1 MEQSNDNNKK
11 SNTRRKNNK
20 KRTRKFGR
28 KQINIALWCC
38 YLCGVLIAT
47 GIFTGISTGRIGY
60 MPSVEELENPIDRYA
75 SQVISSDGVLLGSI
89 YTSKDNRISVKYND
103 LSPDLVH
110 ALIATEDHRFS
121 QHSGIDIIGLSRAII
136 KRGILMQK
144 SGGGGSTITQQ
155 LAKQLF
161 SPRAGSLME
170 RLLQK
175 PIEWVIAVRLE
186 KYYTK
191 EEIINMYLDKF
202 DFLYNAVGI
211 QSASRTYFNTTP
223 KKLKTEEAATLV
235 GMCKN
240 PSYYNPRKY
249 DERAKGRRNTVLR
262 QMNKNKYIS
271 KAACDSLSQLPLEL
285 QFTRIDHKEGL
296 APYFREYLRLW
307 LSAQKPERG
316 KYPSWLQQKYVQ
328 DSTAWER
335 DPTYG
340 WCNKNKKANG
350 ENYNI
355 YNDGLKIYTTLDSR
369 MQEYAEESV
378 NEHIGKVIQPA
389 FFKEKKGRK
398 FGPFSFPYTVSNA
411 ERERQ
416 INNILDRAVNQSHRY
431 QMMKEAGASND
442 EIALAFK
449 TKTEMSVFSWNGTID
464 TIMSPLDSIYYY
476 KSFLRTGFM
485 AMDSRTGHVKA
496 YVGGINFAHFQYDAV
511 TSGRRQI
518 GSTMKPF
525 VYALAM
531 IKGFTP
537 CDQMLH
543 VQQQLLDENGVPWRP
558 SNTANKNIGEYVSIR
573 WGLQNSSNWVTA
585 YLMKDLSPDELE
597 RLLRSFGF
605 QGHIDPVIAMCLGT
619 PDISVA
625 EMVSAYTVFTKK
637 GLRIEPMYVTHIEDA
652 YGNTIANF
660 VPRVNEVLPED
671 ATYKM
676 LSMLQSVVDGGT
688 AGRIRYEYG
697 IKAPMGGKT
706 GTTQNHADGWFMGF
720 TPSLVAGCWVGG
732 EDNPIHFD
740 TMEGQGARV
749 AMPVYARF
757 MKKVYADK
765 KLGYSE
771 DEKFDVPEEYA
782 NPCAVKKKKIEEEE
796 EEEVIQEEDVR
807 KKRVGLDDFF
817 KQ

>member
-1 MEQSNDNNKK
+1 MKTKHLISCHMEQNKEEK
-11 SNTRRKNNK
+11 KKGK
-20 KRTRKFGR
+20 KRKIGR
-28 KQINIALWCC
+28 KQINIVLWCC
-38 YLCGVLIAT
+38 YLCGVLIASAIFA
-47 GIFTGISTGRIGY
+47 GIATGRIGY
-60 MPSVEELENPIDRYA
+60 MPSIEELENPIDRYA
-75 SQVISSDGVLLGSI
+75 SQVISGDGVMLGSI
-89 YTSKDNRISVKYND
+89 FTSKDNRISVKYNE

-110 ALIATEDHRFS
+110 ALIATEDHRFA
-121 QHSGIDIIGLSRAII
+121 QHSGIDIKGLSRAII

-161 SPRAGSLME
+161 SPRAGSLLE

-211 QSASRTYFNTTP
+211 QSASRTYFNSTP
-223 KKLKTEEAATLV
+223 KNLKTEEAATLV

-240 PSYYNPRKY
+240 PSYYNPKKY
-249 DERAKGRRNTVLR
+249 EERAKGRRNTVL
-262 QMNKNKYIS
+262 QLMNKHKYIT
-271 KAACDSLSQLPLEL
+271 KEACDSLCQLPIEL
-285 QFTRIDHKEGL
+285 NFTRIDHKDGL
-296 APYFREYLRLW
+296 APYFREYLRLR
-307 LSAQKPERG
+307 LTAQKPERG
-316 KYPSWLQQKYVQ
+316 RYPSWMQQKFAE
-328 DSTAWER
+328 DSAAWEN

-350 ENYNI
+350 EPYNI
-355 YNDGLKIYTTLDSR
+355 YSDGLKIYTTIDSR
-369 MQEYAEESV
+369 MQGYAEDAV
-378 NEHIGKVIQPA
+378 QQHIGKKLQPA

-398 FGPFSFPYTVSNA
+398 YAPFTFPYTVSNA
-411 ERERQ
+411 EKERQ
-416 INNILDRAVNQSHRY
+416 INTILDRAVNQSSRY
-431 QMMKEAGASND
+431 KSMVEAGASKD

-464 TIMSPLDSIYYY
+464 TIMTPLDSIRYY

-496 YVGGINFAHFQYDAV
+496 YVGGINFANFQFDAV

-531 IKGFTP
+531 TKGFTP

-543 VQQQLLDENGVPWRP
+543 VQQRLLDDNKVPWTP
-558 SNTANKNIGEYVSIR
+558 NNSTNKCIGEYVTLR

-585 YLMKDLSPDELE
+585 YLMNYLSPSELE

-605 QGHIDPVIAMCLGT
+605 QGQIDPVIAMCLGT

-625 EMVSAYTVFTKK
+625 EMVSAYTVFSKR
-637 GLRIEPMYVTHIEDA
+637 GLRIEPMYITHIEDP
-652 YGNTIANF
+652 YGNTIAKF
-660 VPRVNEVLPED
+660 TSRVNEVLPED
-671 ATYKM
+671 ATYKV
-676 LSMLQSVVDGGT
+676 LNMLQGVVDGGT
-688 AGRIRYEYG
+688 AGRIRSEYG

-720 TPSLVAGCWVGG
+720 TPSIVAGCWVGG

-749 AMPVYARF
+749 AMPIYALF
-757 MKKVYADK
+757 MKKVFADK

-771 DEKFDVPEEYA
+771 DEQFDIPEEYK
-782 NPCAVKKKKIEEEE
+782 NPCAVKKSKTESEEAQSTEEEPAP
-796 EEEVIQEEDVR
+796 
-807 KKRVGLDDFF
+807 KKRIGFDDFF
-817 KQ
+817 N